1 MAGGDGPEI
10 AGFPDPA
17 GPQHGAGRSSWWARH
32 RRSSA
37 LRLGLALTGCAVVGA
52 SVATALTTSAGPPK
66 VAFLNLPVPRFS
78 LSSLV
83 PGGPRVSSLE
93 LSDKSAVVLN
103 FWGSWCPP
111 CQAEMPALQAA
122 HRELGRKVTFV
133 GIDVQDTRP
142 AAIALLRR
150 VGITYPSG
158 FDASGAVDQEF
169 DTNGTPATYFISHG
183 RIIDLHPGG
192 LTEGALL
199 ADVRQLY
206 GIT

>member
-1 MAGGDGPEI
+1 VAGGDGPQI
-10 AGFPDPA
+10 AGFPGPA
-17 GPQHGAGRSSWWARH
+17 VPPHGSGRSSWWARH
-32 RRSSA
+32 RRSRA
-37 LRLGLALTGCAVVGA
+37 LRLGLALTLCAVVGA
-52 SVATALTTSAGPPK
+52 SVATALTTSAGTPNI
-66 VAFLNLPVPRFS
+66 AFLNLPLPRFS

-83 PGGPRVSSLE
+83 PGGPRVSSVG
-93 LSDKSAVVLN
+93 LSDGSAVVLN

-133 GIDVQDTRP
+133 GIDVQDTRH
-142 AAIALLRR
+142 AAIALLRS
-150 VGITYPSG
+150 VGVTYPSG
-158 FDASGAVDQEF
+158 FDASGAVEEEF

-199 ADVRQLY
+199 TDVRLLF